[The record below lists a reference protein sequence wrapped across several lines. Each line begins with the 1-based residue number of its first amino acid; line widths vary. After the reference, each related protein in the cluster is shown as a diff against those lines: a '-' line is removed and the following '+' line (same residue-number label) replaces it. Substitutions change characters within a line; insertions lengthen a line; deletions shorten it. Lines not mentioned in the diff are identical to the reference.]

1 MSNRIFY
8 KVCLLRFAVF
18 LAISFCTIP
27 LLARRGTGSSWKN
40 HSENVSRAL
49 GNFVQKAGESNLRV
63 QDIVIIQHGKPLANW
78 QAKDVEN
85 SVLFDQHELSATV
98 TAMAVGL
105 AVDEGLLSLDDKVAA
120 FFSDQL
126 PAQPSVNLQ
135 AMTIRHLLTMTSGH
149 DKDTPCGQDENWAEN
164 YLAQPVKYSPGSY
177 FFYDP
182 MAGYMLSAI
191 LQKVTGQTLSDYLR
205 PRLFE
210 PLGITNIEW
219 EVSPQG
225 VSAGG
230 WGLHATTQDM
240 ARIGSLLV
248 QKGKW
253 EYRRIL
259 SRKWVKQMI
268 CYQTTSCPRDVR
280 YENLPQSGLSLSSN
294 DWIQGFGYQMWQCRS
309 GLVRAEG
316 TGGQI
321 LLLFPEFEAIV
332 MINADTKQMESELAL
347 AYLHLGPSIPDWKG
361 KKEKRSRTQTRQ
373 HNLHYVNSHL

>member
-1 MSNRIFY
+1 MRHII
-8 KVCLLRFAVF
+8 RMIA
-18 LAISFCTIP
+18 CTIIFIMTLP
-27 LLARRGTGSSWKN
+27 NMASETN
-40 HSENVSRAL
+40 HSTLETNNQNVSQAL
-49 GNFVQKAGESNLRV
+49 GRFIAATNEYDIHIESV
-63 QDIVIIQHGKPLANW
+63 SIIQHGQFVASW
-78 QAKDVEN
+78 KDAEDTVPQLWNQNEI
-85 SVLFDQHELSATV
+85 SGTV
-98 TAMAVGL
+98 TAIAVGL
-105 AVDEGLLSLDDKVAA
+105 AVDEGLINMDDKVAG
-120 FFSDQL
+120 FFPELL
-126 PAQPSVNLQ
+126 PAKPSANLL
-135 AMTIRHLLTMTSGH
+135 AMTVRHLLTMTSGH
-149 DKDTPCGQDENWAEN
+149 DRETPYNKYENWAEA
-164 YLAQPVKYSPGSY
+164 YLTQPVAYTPGSY

-182 MAGYMLSAI
+182 MAGYMMSAI
-191 LQKVTGQTLSDYLR
+191 LQKVTGVSMADYLR

-219 EVSPQG
+219 EASPQG
-225 VSAGG
+225 ICAGG
-230 WGLHATTQDM
+230 WGLHISTRDM
-240 ARIGSLLV
+240 ALIGSLLV

>member
-1 MSNRIFY
+1 MNVFRFSHNDIMQRITCIVFFVMTLTSESSASY
-8 KVCLLRFAVF
+8 HKTIKANTQNVSQALVRFIEATDEYDIFIESV
-18 LAISFCTIP
+18 SVMQHGQ
-27 LLARRGTGSSWKN
+27 LLACW
-40 HSENVSRAL
+40 ENAE
-49 GNFVQKAGESNLRV
+49 GMAE
-63 QDIVIIQHGKPLANW
+63 KPRS
-78 QAKDVEN
+78 Q
-85 SVLFDQHELSATV
+85 QELSGTV

-120 FFSDQL
+120 FFPDQL
-126 PAQPSVNLQ
+126 PAQPSANLQ

-149 DKDTPCGQDENWAEN
+149 DKDTPCGQYENWAEN

-191 LQKVTGQTLSDYLR
+191 LQKVTGQSLPDYLR

-210 PLGITNIEW
+210 PLGIVTIEW
-219 EVSPQG
+219 EASPQG
-225 VSAGG
+225 ISAGG

-253 EYRRIL
+253 EGRRL
-259 SRKWVKQMI
+259 LPRRWVKQMLG
-268 CYQTTSCPRDVR
+268 YQTASCPRDVR
-280 YENLPQSGLSLSSN
+280 YEELPKSGLSLYEN
-294 DWIQGFGYQMWQCRS
+294 DWIQGFGYQMWHCRS

-321 LLLFPEFEAIV
+321 LLLLPEFDSIIMV
-332 MINADTKQMESELAL
+332 NADTRQVESELAL
-347 AYLHLGPSIPDWKG
+347 AYLHLAPSIPDWRG
-361 KKEKRSRTQTRQ
+361 KKENKSRTQTRQ

>member
-1 MSNRIFY
+1 MNVFRFSHNDIMQRITCIVFFVMTLTSESSASY
-8 KVCLLRFAVF
+8 HKTIKANTQNVSQALVRFIEATDEYDIFIESV
-18 LAISFCTIP
+18 SVMQHGQ
-27 LLARRGTGSSWKN
+27 LLACW
-40 HSENVSRAL
+40 ENAE
-49 GNFVQKAGESNLRV
+49 GMAE
-63 QDIVIIQHGKPLANW
+63 KPRS
-78 QAKDVEN
+78 Q
-85 SVLFDQHELSATV
+85 QELSGTV

-120 FFSDQL
+120 FFPDQL
-126 PAQPSVNLQ
+126 PAQPSANLQ

-149 DKDTPCGQDENWAEN
+149 DKDTPCGQYENWAEN

-191 LQKVTGQTLSDYLR
+191 LQKVTGQSLPDYLR

-210 PLGITNIEW
+210 PLGIVTIEW
-219 EVSPQG
+219 EASPQG
-225 VSAGG
+225 ISAGG

-253 EYRRIL
+253 EGRRL
-259 SRKWVKQMI
+259 LPRRWVKQMLG
-268 CYQTTSCPRDVR
+268 YQTASCPRDVR
-280 YENLPQSGLSLSSN
+280 YEELPKSGLSLYEN
-294 DWIQGFGYQMWQCRS
+294 DWIQGFGYQMWHCRS

-321 LLLFPEFEAIV
+321 LLLLPEFDSIIMV
-332 MINADTKQMESELAL
+332 NADTRQVESELAL
-347 AYLHLGPSIPDWKG
+347 AYLHLAPSIPDWRG
-361 KKEKRSRTQTRQ
+361 KKE
-373 HNLHYVNSHL
+373 NSHL